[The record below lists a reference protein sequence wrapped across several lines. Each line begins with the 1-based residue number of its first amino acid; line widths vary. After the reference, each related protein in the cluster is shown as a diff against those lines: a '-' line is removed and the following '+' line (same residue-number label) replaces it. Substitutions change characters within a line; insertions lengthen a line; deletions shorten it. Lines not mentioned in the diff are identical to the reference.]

1 MSFVGRLC
9 ARASAIAGCGFAFLM
24 AGSASATPPPVPVFE
39 EAQPSQPG
47 QATNNAGTSLTGLWG
62 QLRRSN
68 YLFGDMWGL
77 RPWLSRYGMT
87 LSILETSEV
96 LGNLSGGVQRGFA
109 YDGLTQAILQMDTQR
124 AFQLYGG
131 TFNISALQIH
141 GNNLS
146 AQNLY
151 TLQTASGI
159 EADRATRLW
168 ELWYQQKFLEEDR
181 MDVKVG
187 QQSLD
192 QEFMVSQNAGLFV
205 NTMFGWPMLPSADL
219 PGGGPA
225 YPLSAPGVR
234 VRVRPINSLNILLG
248 VFNGSPVVNNTGDP
262 QQQNA
267 SGTSFPLNGG
277 TLAIAELQYSYPSL
291 GGMVYGNGSEPL
303 ARVYRLGFW
312 YDTEHFAD
320 QEYDNTGLSLANPK
334 STGIPAA
341 HSGDY
346 SIYAVMDQMIWRDP
360 KDEDGDRAISIFARA
375 LGSPEEDR
383 NLIDFSLN
391 AGLTF
396 HEPIFH
402 RDDDNCGIGMGY
414 AKVGDHAAGL
424 DRDTDFYTGA
434 FHPVRSGETFVEA
447 TYQYQLTAWCQLQPD
462 FQYVFNP
469 GAGIANPNVPGQR
482 VKGEAVVGLR
492 MNVLF

>member
-1 MSFVGRLC
+1 M
-9 ARASAIAGCGFAFLM
+9 
-24 AGSASATPPPVPVFE
+24 PVE
-39 EAQPSQPG
+39 EQSSQSG
-47 QATNNAGTSLTGLWG
+47 QATNSAGISLPKLWS

-77 RPWLSRYGMT
+77 RPLLGRFGMT

-109 YDGLTQAILQMDTQR
+109 YDGLTQGVLQLDTQR

-131 TFNISALQIH
+131 TFNVSALQIH

-151 TLQTASGI
+151 SLQTASGI

-168 ELWYQQKFLEEDR
+168 ELWYQQKFLVEDR
-181 MDVKVG
+181 LDVKVG

-234 VRVRPINSLNILLG
+234 VRVRPINPLNILLG
-248 VFNGSPVVNNTGDP
+248 VYNGSPAVNNTGDP
-262 QQQNA
+262 QQRNG
-267 SGTSFPLNGG
+267 SGVNFPLNGG
-277 TLAIAELQYSYPSL
+277 TLAIAELQYSYPAL
-291 GGMVYGNGSEPL
+291 GGMVYGNGSQPL
-303 ARVYRLGFW
+303 GRVYRLGFW
-312 YDTEHFAD
+312 YDSEHFAD
-320 QEYDNTGLSLANPK
+320 QQFDNTGLSLANPK
-334 STGIPAA
+334 STGIPAT

-346 SIYAVMDQMIWRDP
+346 AIYAVMDQMIWRDP
-360 KDEDGDRAISIFARA
+360 KDEDGDRAVSFFARA
-375 LGSPEEDR
+375 MGCPEEDR
-383 NLIDFSLN
+383 NLIDFSMN
-391 AGLTF
+391 AGFTF
-396 HEPIFH
+396 HEPIMH
-402 RDDDNCGIGMGY
+402 RDDDNCGVGMGY
-414 AKVGDHAAGL
+414 AKVADHAAGL
-424 DRDTDFYTGA
+424 DRDTAFYTGA
-434 FHPVRSGETFVEA
+434 FHPVRGGETYVEA
-447 TYQYQLTAWCQLQPD
+447 TYQYQLTSWWQLQPD

-469 GAGIANPNVPGQR
+469 GAGIANPNAPGQK

>member
-1 MSFVGRLC
+1 
-9 ARASAIAGCGFAFLM
+9 
-24 AGSASATPPPVPVFE
+24 
-39 EAQPSQPG
+39 
-47 QATNNAGTSLTGLWG
+47 
-62 QLRRSN
+62 
-68 YLFGDMWGL
+68 MWGL
-77 RPWLSRYGMT
+77 RPWLSKYGMT

-96 LGNLSGGVQRGFA
+96 LGNFTGGAQRGSA
-109 YDGLTQAILQMDTQR
+109 YDGLTQAILQLDTQR
-124 AFQLYGG
+124 AFQFYGG
-131 TFNISALQIH
+131 TFNVSALQIH

-146 AQNLY
+146 EQNLY

-168 ELWYQQKFLEEDR
+168 EIWYQQKFLEEDR

-234 VRVRPINSLNILLG
+234 ARLRPVNGLNILLG

-262 QQQNA
+262 QKQNG
-267 SGTSFPLNGG
+267 SGTSFPVNGG
-277 TLAIAELQYSYPSL
+277 ALAIAELQYSYPAV
-291 GGMVYGNGSEPL
+291 GGMVYGSGSQPL
-303 ARVYRLGFW
+303 GREYRLGFW
-312 YDTEHFAD
+312 YDTENFAD

-334 STGIPAA
+334 TTGIPAM

-346 SIYAVMDQMIWRDP
+346 SIYGVADQMIWRDP
-360 KDEDGDRAISIFARA
+360 KDEDGDRAISFFVRA
-375 LGSPEEDR
+375 LGAPEEDR
-383 NLIDFSLN
+383 NLIDFSMN
-391 AGLTF
+391 AGFTF
-396 HEPIFH
+396 HEPIYH
-402 RDDDNCGIGMGY
+402 RDDDTCGVGMGY
-414 AKVGDHAAGL
+414 AKVGSHAAGL
-424 DRDTDFYTGA
+424 ESDSSFFSGG
-434 FHPVRSGETFVEA
+434 FHPVQGGETFVEA

-469 GAGIANPNVPGQR
+469 GAGIANPNSPGQR
-482 VKGEAVVGLR
+482 IKNEAVAGLR
-492 MNVLF
+492 INVLF